1 MKVKFTLGI
10 GYSGANREEEVEL
23 PDDWSEVQILEE
35 LLLWSDEYIDVDFDI
50 LGDDSECNS

>member
-10 GYSGANREEEVEL
+10 GYNGANREEEVEL

-50 LGDDSECNS
+50 LGSKL

>member
-35 LLLWSDEYIDVDFDI
+35 LLLWSDEYINVDFDI
-50 LGDDSECNS
+50 LGDYDD